1 MWVQELPTC
10 HSIFGCPI
18 MEKISRPLKPNVCK
32 GVVKN
37 RSAFVALPRLSDGQ
51 LSGAVRMARKVCNW
65 GGKQT
70 HLGNEKRG
78 SLSNTTNTQSKRPIG
93 SFEVV
98 KWNHCILLVGCPLLE
113 FLIIVPQHWKVGTV
127 PIQTEIAMEDVA
139 TCNIGES
146 KMIPS
151 HPFSTPQKS
160 LENFS

>member
-1 MWVQELPTC
+1 MRGIG
-10 HSIFGCPI
+10 SGFGKEPWI
-18 MEKISRPLKPNVCK
+18 AEGPLL
-32 GVVKN
+32 GGF
-37 RSAFVALPRLSDGQ
+37 SSVAIGCL
-51 LSGAVRMARKVCNW
+51 W

-127 PIQTEIAMEDVA
+127 PIQTEIAM
-139 TCNIGES
+139 
-146 KMIPS
+146 
-151 HPFSTPQKS
+151 
-160 LENFS
+160 